1 MIECVLHCMID
12 YMESFL
18 QSSFRI
24 NLVWLT
30 IKVDIVPSSHFLVV
44 VLYGALSHLLTTY
57 RREEMC
63 ALVSSTMTCSM
74 T

>member
-18 QSSFRI
+18 QSSFCI

-30 IKVDIVPSSHFLVV
+30 TKVEIVPSSHFLVV
-44 VLYGALSHLLTTY
+44 VLCVAVSHLLTTC

-63 ALVSSTMTCSM
+63 ALVMLLCNFLH
-74 T
+74 